1 MREGVREVIH
11 SETAGVITFRRFYSW
26 RFPEDNQ
33 YIDLYSW
40 TALEPGSLE
49 KSIPLSILATAHQA
63 ILLERKTGGEL
74 LKRIS
79 DEEHL

>member
-11 SETAGVITFRRFYSW
+11 SETIGVITFCRFYSW
-26 RFPEDNQ
+26 RFPKDNQ

-40 TALEPGSLE
+40 IFLKPGSLE
-49 KSIPLSILATAHQA
+49 KSIPLSILATTHQA

-74 LKRIS
+74 LKYVS